1 MCIRDRLCALTCW
14 KRTVKPFF
22 FILAS
27 AARLRPMSARL
38 VLGAHAPVVV
48 QIASWESDMMRISSP
63 EVARLA
69 AWLSA
74 WCTAESSPVLLVG

>member
-1 MCIRDRLCALTCW
+1 MCWNCTTR
-14 KRTVKPFF
+14 PFF
-22 FILAS
+22 LILAS

-48 QIASWESDMMRISSP
+48 QMASWESDMMRISSP

-69 AWLSA
+69 ARLSA
-74 WCTAESSPVLLVG
+74 WCTADSSPVLFVALVAPRYSG